1 MMVTDG
7 RKHQLSLGRAVL
19 KALRLMVFSVQLD
32 WGKAVFIVFIRHLWR
47 SRCGI
52 MGGVVHLSRYPL
64 T

>member
-1 MMVTDG
+1 MDG
-7 RKHQLSLGRAVL
+7 SNSFFLNEWCS
-19 KALRLMVFSVQLD
+19 RLYDSWFLAD

-47 SRCGI
+47 LRCGI